1 MININKDIEL
11 IKENIECDRVK
22 VVRFEEKIKNNNR
35 KEYKLNII
43 CCSFDNEQDLKD
55 YWRIIVD
62 NVALYI
68 QSKLE
73 KVIELYNVYIIF
85 FIDDINEE
93 LLYIIEQDKYSS
105 RKIIIKKAMPESEEK
120 LKSVVNKRLF
130 YFNIEKAVNNFS
142 ILEILNNCEKEFYE
156 YIDSRDLLKD
166 ENIDEIVNI
175 LNKNNLGGDFIE

>member
-1 MININKDIEL
+1 
-11 IKENIECDRVK
+11 
-22 VVRFEEKIKNNNR
+22 
-35 KEYKLNII
+35 
-43 CCSFDNEQDLKD
+43 
-55 YWRIIVD
+55 
-62 NVALYI
+62 
-68 QSKLE
+68 
-73 KVIELYNVYIIF
+73 
-85 FIDDINEE
+85 
-93 LLYIIEQDKYSS
+93 
-105 RKIIIKKAMPESEEK
+105 MPESEEK

>member
-22 VVRFEEKIKNNNR
+22 VVRFEEKIKNYNR

-93 LLYIIEQDKYSS
+93 LLYKIEQDKYSS

-120 LKSVVNKRLF
+120 LKSVVSKRLF

-142 ILEILNNCEKEFYE
+142 ILEILNNFEKEFYE

>member
-11 IKENIECDRVK
+11 IKENIECDIVK

-93 LLYIIEQDKYSS
+93 LLYKIEQDKYSS

-120 LKSVVNKRLF
+120 LKSVVSKRLF